1 MTVIDPHLVSK
12 AVLAASAALPEGG
25 HGSLALGEGAAILI
39 VLLVG
44 FLPTEMWR
52 VLAVLAGRKVEEG
65 SPVFHWVR
73 AVATALLAAVV
84 ARLVFAP
91 TGTLLGVPLTVRLVA
106 LAGGVAVFLVARRSV
121 FAGVL
126 AGEILLVA
134 GAAFAAP

>member
-1 MTVIDPHLVSK
+1 MIAPDALPQ
-12 AVLAASAALPEGG
+12 AVLAAAAAVPEAA

-65 SPVFHWVR
+65 SALLDWVR

-91 TGTLLGVPLTVRLVA
+91 TGALLAVPLAVRLVA

-126 AGEILLVA
+126 AGELILVA
-134 GAAFAAP
+134 GAIFAAP